1 MNEWD
6 KQRKNLKNP
15 AVVSY
20 KCSDCGSEHPEDDPR
35 LKITDSNDEQ
45 SDLIKE
51 EDTDVDEITD
61 LDAEPSDLI
70 EEGEETNVD
79 ESTETSDCGEVRD
92 DCY

>member
-1 MNEWD
+1 MVRMNEWD

-35 LKITDSNDEQ
+35 LKITDSNGEQ
-45 SDLIKE
+45 
-51 EDTDVDEITD
+51 
-61 LDAEPSDLI
+61 SDLI